1 MSIPLPNDCS
11 SLHDFS
17 GRECPQVVFRILSRS
32 AGTKP
37 WTRFCSWLTL
47 DHEKGVVIEWR
58 RSYSSPMMNSHLGW
72 WTTHETLYNWG
83 TSITLSD
90 PCCGPSHA
98 DEGSCLGMPQN
109 VCKFAHVLV
118 AKCSATIDVLE
129 VFLLEASLIGMFSE
143 FREFWDSWQLEG
155 PKLLILVAILNFML
169 QAITSSRRWHMS
181 RMLVSHVAQYW
192 SQVSIQ
198 SSGKGW
204 ILSL

>member
-17 GRECPQVVFRILSRS
+17 GGECPQVVFRILSGS
-32 AGTKP
+32 AGMKP

-47 DHEKGVVIEWR
+47 DHEKGVVIKWG
-58 RSYSSPMMNSHLGW
+58 RSYGSPMMNSHLGW

-83 TSITLSD
+83 ASITLSD

-98 DEGSCLGMPQN
+98 DEGSCLGTPQN

-118 AKCSATIDVLE
+118 AKCRAAIDVLE

-143 FREFWDSWQLEG
+143 FREFWGSWQLEG
-155 PKLLILVAILNFML
+155 SQIADPCCYAKF
-169 QAITSSRRWHMS
+169 
-181 RMLVSHVAQYW
+181 HVA
-192 SQVSIQ
+192 
-198 SSGKGW
+198 GHH
-204 ILSL
+204 